1 MRSDLPTVGIANPDN
16 VASVHGHNAILIAED
31 TGKHVNNI
39 MWKYA
44 IRPDPVAVFVF
55 VASSSSP
62 LLPFTSSSLC
72 VGRAKSEVSDRRIYR
87 DLRSLFA

>member
-1 MRSDLPTVGIANPDN
+1 MRSDLPVVGIANPDN

-62 LLPFTSSSLC
+62 LLPFTSSSLF
-72 VGRAKSEVSDRRIYR
+72 GRAKSEVSDRRIYR